1 MTIAR
6 SETLKVRRKP
16 DLNLMINPTAQEAK
30 KANATPVR
38 KKTTVKRVD
47 KTPAKKVKIKEQA
60 PLPFIQYDQ
69 SKRPRFKGYPNR
81 SLPASINEVDW

>member
-1 MTIAR
+1 MTIDR
-6 SETLKVRRKP
+6 SEQLKVRRKP

-30 KANATPVR
+30 KAKAIPAA
-38 KKTTVKRVD
+38 KKTTVKRVA
-47 KTPAKKVKIKEQA
+47 TPQKKRVKIKEQA
-60 PLPFIQYDQ
+60 PIPFIQYDQ